1 MALLAATTK
10 EPSVALRQQQKSH
23 QVSPLV
29 ILGPLLN
36 HALQFQQILSAATCM
51 LFLRSYFAARLI
63 ATSLLIAS
71 RVIAFRAFITSRFLA
86 IGATGL
92 SRWVLRRVWTS
103 RRSRRFRKNLEL
115 EIYQLLLGPL
125 GNAMFLMLFWP
136 GWLVL
141 AVIVRAIWP

>member
-1 MALLAATTK
+1 MALLATTTK
-10 EPSVALRQQQKSH
+10 EPGVTLRQQQQSH
-23 QVSPLV
+23 QVSPVV
-29 ILGPLLN
+29 ILGPVLN

-51 LFLRSYFAARLI
+51 LFLRTYFAARVI
-63 ATSLLIAS
+63 AASLLLAS

-86 IGATGL
+86 IVATGL
-92 SRWVLRRVWTS
+92 SRRMLRRVWTS
-103 RRSRRFRKNLEL
+103 SRSRRFRKNLEL

-125 GNAMFLMLFWP
+125 GNALFLMLFWP